1 MQDCEEPRS
10 RVGSANFGDNFT
22 VCVGRGICF
31 ANITAAGRLTSTEG
45 ENSIP
50 NGDISRSLV
59 FSEGF
64 SPRGHIQKQAFS
76 VRSGSIYPALPCLD
90 NHDGT
95 SRQNVL
101 KSEKNSPHLRLSG
114 MK

>member
-10 RVGSANFGDNFT
+10 CLGSANLGDNFT
-22 VCVGRGICF
+22 VSVGRGICF
-31 ANITAAGRLTSTEG
+31 ANITAAGRLTSTER

-50 NGDISRSLV
+50 NGDVSRFLV
-59 FSEGF
+59 FPKGF
-64 SPRGHIQKQAFS
+64 SPRGHMQKQAFS
-76 VRSGSIYPALPCLD
+76 ARPGSIYPALSCLD

-101 KSEKNSPHLRLSG
+101 KSEQNSPHLRPSG